1 MQRSERRGGFSYSV
15 IDWVRPAY
23 IQGMCICTSIMCIY
37 SYLDHGEVTQY
48 NEAAQGFNKFFFFVY
63 SLLACDL
70 GRQGFTSEDVDVDVP
85 KKVWDLTPT
94 YV

>member
-48 NEAAQGFNKFFFFVY
+48 NEAAQGFNKFFFFCLFITRMRSRKARVY
-63 SLLACDL
+63 
-70 GRQGFTSEDVDVDVP
+70 
-85 KKVWDLTPT
+85 K
-94 YV
+94 